1 MHDFK
6 DISIENLIK
15 LSELTDKSD
24 VNNSSFMD
32 FYREETNLDFAF
44 AIITVKAQILREL
57 TRRFWGRLTLPPY
70 QYDTIDVENLNTPDS
85 LVSFLDSADPV
96 TIMGL
101 SEETDQT
108 TLPNTS
114 NVRRIIE
121 STGLGGGNFQ
131 LGIIELKVRILR
143 VITKQYT
150 LRNNIYK
157 NE

>member
-24 VNNSSFMD
+24 VNNSSFMA
-32 FYREETNLDFAF
+32 FYRKETNLDFAF
-44 AIITVKAQILREL
+44 ALIDVKAQILREL

-70 QYDTIDVENLNTPDS
+70 EYAAIDVENLNTPDS
-85 LVSFLDSADPV
+85 LVSFLDSADPA

-101 SEETDQT
+101 AEETDET
-108 TLPNTS
+108 TFSNTS

-121 STGLGGGNFQ
+121 SSGLGDGNFH
-131 LGIIELKVRILR
+131 LGLIELKVRILR
-143 VITKQYT
+143 AITKHYISK
-150 LRNNIYK
+150 NNIS
-157 NE
+157 ES